1 MSLLSS
7 DTAKGMSDY
16 LISGVHSYY
25 DALSEAKEHNKSLA
39 LEARLQYL
47 KNNGSKPIELREM
60 TAELYRIAVICGV
73 SDKELADFL
82 NTQKDKVRYWRERYG
97 IFSGLFPGRKDDV
110 YQWRSSTNCRGIH
123 YNNQK
128 LGRKRCFKTR

>member
-1 MSLLSS
+1 MSLLNS

-60 TAELYRIAVICGV
+60 TAELYRIASICGV

-82 NTQKDKVRYWRERYG
+82 NTQKDKVRYWREKYD
-97 IFSGLFPGRKDDV
+97 IEDSKNAVFNTTKVSKDA
-110 YQWRSSTNCRGIH
+110 YKCFFH
-123 YNNQK
+123 YIK
-128 LGRKRCFKTR
+128 EKEDTDSD

>member
-97 IFSGLFPGRKDDV
+97 IYEDSKTVLFNTIKVSKDA
-110 YQWRSSTNCRGIH
+110 YKSFFH
-123 YNNQK
+123 YIK
-128 LGRKRCFKTR
+128 EKEDTDSD

>member
-16 LISGVHSYY
+16 LINGMHSYY
-25 DALSEAKEHNKSLA
+25 DALAEAKEHNKSLA
-39 LEARLQYL
+39 LGARLQYL
-47 KNNGSKPIELREM
+47 KNNGSEPIELREM

-97 IFSGLFPGRKDDV
+97 IYEDSKKVVFNTTKVSKDA
-110 YQWRSSTNCRGIH
+110 YKHFFH
-123 YNNQK
+123 YIK
-128 LGRKRCFKTR
+128 EKEDTDSD

>member
-60 TAELYRIAVICGV
+60 TAELYRIAVICDV

-97 IFSGLFPGRKDDV
+97 IYEDSKTVLFNTTKVSKDA
-110 YQWRSSTNCRGIH
+110 YKSFFH
-123 YNNQK
+123 YIK
-128 LGRKRCFKTR
+128 EKEDTDSD